1 MNSIH
6 LMKGIFVEKET
17 VIFDGQVLETYV
29 LLAME
34 TCAGELEIF
43 DATVEQ
49 EKVTY
54 KLVTYVVSGLVICAS
69 KEGGIHAMQV
79 IEIYAAKE
87 MEIYVAQENG
97 ICVAQVNGICVVQ
110 VNGICVVQVN
120 GICVVQVNGI
130 YAIQVVTCVEIY
142 VAQELVICVALENAI
157 YAA

>member
-54 KLVTYVVSGLVICAS
+54 KLVTYVV
-69 KEGGIHAMQV
+69 
-79 IEIYAAKE
+79 
-87 MEIYVAQENG
+87 
-97 ICVAQVNGICVVQ
+97 
-110 VNGICVVQVN
+110 
-120 GICVVQVNGI
+120 
-130 YAIQVVTCVEIY
+130 
-142 VAQELVICVALENAI
+142 
-157 YAA
+157 

>member
-87 MEIYVAQENG
+87 NGIYVAQENG
-97 ICVAQVNGICVVQ
+97 IYVAQE
-110 VNGICVVQVN
+110 NGICVVQVN